1 VATIHKTTLS
11 PSKLELLSSWLPTRA
26 WYRGAAEPVLSR
38 AGGFRLDDPD
48 GEVGIEFIVVVD
60 SSGPAA
66 VAYNVPLTYRAAP
79 LEGAED
85 AIVGTA
91 EHGVLGTRWVYD
103 GARDSVLVSQLL
115 ALLAGRAEP
124 QAQSVSDTPD
134 RSVRVTAI
142 PDALTAT
149 RTAEDT
155 EATTDLVVN
164 SAGEPGAIL
173 RLVRVLSP
181 TKDDGGGEA
190 VGSVTAEWDLPDGSK
205 QRGPFVVVA

>member
-1 VATIHKTTLS
+1 M
-11 PSKLELLSSWLPTRA
+11 P
-26 WYRGAAEPVLSR
+26 
-38 AGGFRLDDPD
+38 
-48 GEVGIEFIVVVD
+48 
-60 SSGPAA
+60 
-66 VAYNVPLTYRAAP
+66 N
-79 LEGAED
+79 D

-91 EHGVLGTRWVYD
+91 EHGVLGPRWVYD

-142 PDALTAT
+142 PDDLIAT

-155 EATTDLVVN
+155 EGTTDLVVN
-164 SAGEPGAIL
+164 SASKFGAVL

-181 TKDDGGGEA
+181 TKDDGAGEV
-190 VGSVTAEWDLPDGSK
+190 VGSVVAEWDLPDGSK

>member
-1 VATIHKTTLS
+1 VATIHQTTLS

-26 WYRGAAEPVLSR
+26 WYRGAAEPALSR
-38 AGGFRLDDPD
+38 AGGFRLDDPE
-48 GEVGIEFIVVVD
+48 GEVGIEFMVVVD
-60 SSGPAA
+60 SSGPSA

-79 LEGAED
+79 LEGAD
-85 AIVGTA
+85 NAIVGTA
-91 EHGVLGTRWVYD
+91 EHGVLGPRWVYD

-134 RSVRVTAI
+134 RSVRVSAI
-142 PDALTAT
+142 ADDLTAT
-149 RTAEDT
+149 RAAEDT

-164 SAGEPGAIL
+164 SAHKFRTVL

-181 TKDDGGGEA
+181 TKDIDSSA
-190 VGSVTAEWDLPDGSK
+190 AAGSVVAEWDLPDGTK